1 MIIATFDLGEET
13 AEDEGEEEGEEQG
26 KQEGQMTEVEPRT
39 AEVDKKEN

>member
-13 AEDEGEEEGEEQG
+13 AEDEGEEEG
-26 KQEGQMTEVEPRT
+26 QMTEVQPRT